1 MNISNS
7 SIAVVGAGRLGTLL
21 ASKLDAGPPRGR
33 GATCDDAEIILLCVP
48 DDEIANAAAVIAPR
62 LGLLVG
68 HCSGARTL
76 EPILESRHEA
86 FSLHPLMTVTEDGG
100 ELDGAWAAIAGST
113 PTALRLATGLTLR
126 LGLRPF
132 EVDDADR
139 PAYHASASVASN
151 FLVTLEAF
159 AERLGTDRE
168 ALAPLVRA
176 TVENW
181 AAVGPQRALTG
192 PVARGDQGTVARQRE
207 AVLERTPELV
217 DLFDALVTATE
228 QLADE
233 RTVKP

>member
-1 MNISNS
+1 MNISNPL
-7 SIAVVGAGRLGTLL
+7 IAVVGAGRLGTLL
-21 ASKLDAGPPRGR
+21 AARLDVGPPRGR
-33 GATCDDAEIILLCVP
+33 GATCEEADVVLLCVP
-48 DDEIANAAAVIAPR
+48 DDQIATAAAAIVPR
-62 LGLLVG
+62 PGLLVG

-76 EPILESRHEA
+76 DPVLESGHEA
-86 FSLHPLMTVTEDGG
+86 FSLHPLMTITQEGA
-100 ELDGAWAAIAGST
+100 ELEGAWAAIAGET
-113 PTALRLATGLTLR
+113 ETALRLATGLAMR
-126 LGLRPF
+126 LGMRPF

-159 AERLGTDRE
+159 AERLGTDRG

-181 AAVGPQRALTG
+181 AAVGPERALTG
-192 PVARGDQGTVARQRE
+192 PVARGDYGTVARQRD

-228 QLADE
+228 QVAGA
-233 RTVKP
+233 VKS